1 MRGRAVRRTAT
12 ANTPRQF
19 RGGIV
24 WPDEASASPA
34 LGVLL
39 LPLRADGVL
48 PAMPRD

>member
-1 MRGRAVRRTAT
+1 MRRTAA
-12 ANTPRQF
+12 ANTPGQF

-39 LPLRADGVL
+39 LLPADGVL
-48 PAMPRD
+48 PATPRA